1 MSDGSKSII
10 LLRRLRLWNNMSP
23 LASMLEGIDDVEK
36 GFANKKA
43 SGRKA
48 FRI

>member
-1 MSDGSKSII
+1 
-10 LLRRLRLWNNMSP
+10 MSP

-36 GFANKKA
+36 GFAKKA

-48 FRI
+48 FRILDKSKSVQGDTSGR